1 MATTKTPTAFDV
13 EVSAHGLGYNKP
25 QQMGNALWLPM
36 FLMAVMAFPVALI
49 LSWVRASTIADATT
63 AADVEDAAQLG
74 HWIAAFGFI
83 GFLAVFAAISFAVA
97 RILGR
102 FRKGGGDIQEATG
115 SNVQT
120 LKMPKTAKVFMAS
133 MMMGMMIIA
142 VAVVLHFIAASN
154 VGTWEL
160 ESVERW
166 VRVLEGFRRLGVG
179 LYLFGIAFGLG
190 TIIQVLRFQSSRIR
204 QLPQGV
210 LRTHSAAL
218 RRWQHRSRPSGRLL
232 ARDKRQFRGRGPV
245 SEDAY

>member
-1 MATTKTPTAFDV
+1 
-13 EVSAHGLGYNKP
+13 
-25 QQMGNALWLPM
+25 MGNALWLPM

-74 HWIAAFGFI
+74 HWIAAF

-166 VRVLEGFRRLGVG
+166 ARVLEGFRRLGVG

-210 LRTHSAAL
+210 LRTHLGGITSLATQEPPFGAAPGA
-218 RRWQHRSRPSGRLL
+218 RQAPIPGTRSS
-232 ARDKRQFRGRGPV
+232 FRGRVLIPGAGQRAPAV
-245 SEDAY
+245 RLLG